1 MEKRLQLWSPVNGWF
16 VTEEGEVIA
25 LKKAD
30 LLLYETTV
38 QEALEQEKLY
48 YRKKAAPFNRNRK
61 IESIFSKSSYMR

>member
-1 MEKRLQLWSPVNGWF
+1 MEKRLQLWSPVKGWF
-16 VTEEGEVIA
+16 VTEEGELID
-25 LKKAD
+25 LKKSD

-48 YRKKAAPFNRNRK
+48 YRKKAAPFNCNRK

>member
-38 QEALEQEKLY
+38 QEALEQEKLWGFWDLTDPGKQ
-48 YRKKAAPFNRNRK
+48 R
-61 IESIFSKSSYMR
+61 